1 MEKILLTFLKK
12 YAIQI
17 LVGIFIVSTATY
29 FYLDYKSLKEDK
41 IILIKE
47 KTNLENNLIE
57 LKGVINSQEQEKQQL
72 EDYYKLQLEL
82 NKVAINITYNKQEEL
97 KKDLSTL
104 NKKVIKTK
112 TNNSKENIKNLLDII
127 SEDSKWNI
135 YYLL

>member
-127 SEDSKWNI
+127 SEDSK
-135 YYLL
+135 